1 MNYRRTVL
9 VFLLAMGCMTTH
21 AALQK
26 DYLLTTNQVG
36 DLVYT
41 GTLSMTNGL
50 HEPRVA
56 LLDATSFTGP
66 KLALNNA
73 PFSVVVW
80 VKPFGLGSGKGST
93 NSRNGMIVANG
104 SGYYDGFRLFHNDW
118 PAPRARFEIGRP
130 TNGSVGIESKN
141 GLSSGYWNCV
151 IATWDG
157 QKMRLYLNGALEREE
172 AFAGPLLEPKD
183 PSFRIG
189 YANYGVGSFVQAI
202 ERVQIYTH
210 ALSGKEVEATMG
222 VLDDKTQNVAKQ
234 LRDARSSNKSLVA
247 ICQSILKQKELPNWL
262 LGEANEALVQLCR
275 RGQGMEI
282 ASALLRKL
290 IQEQR
295 ENKDATLQCALQRAL
310 CESLVR
316 ENKWEE
322 AVAEYEKL
330 LKANPAERE
339 AYASVLW
346 RAGKRAE
353 ACEQFAL
360 LRDQTEQ
367 PISVRVLAAYAMVKI
382 QMQREKVAEA
392 KAAYEALL
400 RLGPVP
406 AHLLKEAQALIAPS
420 PAVVSRHP
428 WKAFPKT
435 PVEFYVAPDGND
447 ANDGSKAKP
456 FATLLRARDAVR
468 ARPNKNEGATVFVR
482 GGRYAVR
489 STLDLDEQ
497 DSGQASAP
505 IVYRACPGERPIF
518 DGGFAVKGFEPV
530 TDSEILTR
538 LPEQARAKVVVAD
551 LKAQGYD
558 SFETQRPYGRGEMNL
573 GRGIRELFA
582 DGVPM
587 TIARWPNIGWLKTGP
602 QTGSVTNRAFLFAD
616 PQMKRWSQAKEAMV
630 CGYFYHLWSD
640 CTMPVSFSEGTITFR
655 EHLPE
660 TGLKDNHPFFVLNLL
675 EEIDQPGEWY
685 YDCATGKLY
694 WWKPDNVSSR
704 SSVVVSRWNKPF
716 LTMKNVKHLSLSGF
730 IYEYGQQDGL
740 QLSNG
745 SDIVL
750 VGCMVRRVGGQ
761 ALSALNMKNFT
772 VYGNSFNTLGHAA
785 MRVSGGDRKSLTSG
799 NILIENNEVFGFA
812 RRGRTY
818 NPALFL
824 DGCGARVVHNHFHHG
839 PSSAMRI
846 EGNDHLIEYNQC
858 NDLVT
863 ESDDQGAIDM
873 WCNVSYRGTVI
884 RYNLWKDI
892 GGGANIPCGQ
902 AAIRFD
908 DAISGS
914 LVYGNY
920 FENTSNGHFGGV
932 QIHGGQFNILDN
944 NIFIDCAIGVS
955 FSSWG
960 NKRWNDFLSSATIQK
975 HMADVNIEGELY
987 RSRYPELPV
996 SREKNDQNSI
1006 WRNLFIQCGQTYAHQ
1021 PKGTDS
1027 VGNQIFT
1034 EMPRVYKLAEDSVFT
1049 KLPPRHEMGRYD
1061 NGFMMKDA
1069 NIK

>member
-1 MNYRRTVL
+1 MNIRMPVL
-9 VFLLAMGCMTTH
+9 SCLLAMGCMETH

-26 DYLLTTNQVG
+26 DYLLTTNHVA
-36 DLVYT
+36 DIVYT

-66 KLALNNA
+66 KLALNNG

-118 PAPRARFEIGRP
+118 PTQRARFEIGRP
-130 TNGSVGIESKN
+130 TNGSVGIDSKN
-141 GLSSGYWNCV
+141 SLSLGYWNCV
-151 IATWDG
+151 VATWDG
-157 QKMRLYLNGALEREE
+157 HKMRLYLNGALEREE
-172 AFAGPLLEPKD
+172 AFAGPLLDPKD

-202 ERVQIYTH
+202 ERVQIYNH
-210 ALSGKEVEATMG
+210 ALSDKEVVATIG
-222 VLDDKTQNVAKQ
+222 VLDEKTVKWTKQ
-234 LRDARSSNKSLVA
+234 LREARIGNKDLVT
-247 ICQSILKQKELPNWL
+247 ICQHILKQKSLPNWL
-262 LGEANEALVQLCR
+262 LGEANEALVQRCR
-275 RGQGMEI
+275 KGQGMEI
-282 ASALLRKL
+282 ASTFLREL
-290 IQEQR
+290 IEAQR
-295 ENKDATLQCALQRAL
+295 ENKDSTLKCALQRAL

-316 ENKWEE
+316 ENKWDA
-322 AVAEYEKL
+322 AVAEYEQL
-330 LKANPAERE
+330 LKENPAERE

-346 RAGKRAE
+346 RAGKSAE

-360 LRDQTEQ
+360 LRDQAEQ
-367 PISVRVLAAYAMVKI
+367 PLSVRVLAAYAVVKI
-382 QMQREKVAEA
+382 QMQRKKVAEA
-392 KAAYEALL
+392 KAAYEAML

-406 AHLLKEAQALIAPS
+406 AYMLKEAKELIAPS
-420 PAVVSRHP
+420 PAVASRHP
-428 WKAFPKT
+428 WKEFPKT
-435 PVEFYVAPDGND
+435 PVEFYVALDGND
-447 ANDGSKAKP
+447 ANEGTKSKP

-489 STLDLDEQ
+489 ATLDLEEQ
-497 DSGQASAP
+497 DSGQATAP
-505 IVYRACPGERPIF
+505 IVYRAYPGERPIF
-518 DGGFAVKGFEPV
+518 DGGFAVKQFESV
-530 TDSEILTR
+530 KDAAILAR
-538 LPEQARAKVVVAD
+538 LPEQARRKVVVSD

-558 SFETQRPYGRGEMNL
+558 SFGTQRPYGRGEMNL

-587 TIARWPNIGWLKTGP
+587 AIARWPNSGWLKTGP
-602 QTGSVTNRAFLFAD
+602 QTGSVTNRAFVFTDQQL
-616 PQMKRWSQAKEAMV
+616 KRWSQAKEAMV

-640 CTMPVSFSEGTITFR
+640 CTMPVSFSDGTITFR

-675 EEIDQPGEWY
+675 EEVDQPGEWY
-685 YDCATGKLY
+685 YDCASGKLY
-694 WWKPDNVSSR
+694 WWQPDNVGSR
-704 SSVVVSRWNKPF
+704 SSVIVSSWNKPF
-716 LTMKNVKHLSLSGF
+716 LTMKNVKHLSLSGL
-730 IYEYGQQDGL
+730 IYEYGQQDGM
-740 QLSNG
+740 QLSNC
-745 SDIVL
+745 SDIAL
-750 VGCMVRRVGGQ
+750 VGCMVRRIGGQ
-761 ALSALNMKNFT
+761 ALSAQSMKNFT
-772 VYGNSFNTLGHAA
+772 VYGNSFNMLGHAA
-785 MRVSGGDRKSLTSG
+785 MRVSGGERKSLTSG

-884 RYNLWKDI
+884 RYNYWKDI

-960 NKRWNDFLSSATIQK
+960 NKRWNAFLDSANIHK
-975 HMADVNIEGELY
+975 LMSDVNIEGELY

-1006 WRNLFIQCGQTYAHQ
+1006 WRNLFIQCGQTYSRA

-1027 VGNQIFT
+1027 AANQIFAET
-1034 EMPRVYKLAEDSVFT
+1034 PQLNKIAEDSVFT
-1049 KLPPRHEMGRYD
+1049 KLPPRNEMGRYE
-1061 NGFMMKDA
+1061 NGFMMEDRLVK
-1069 NIK
+1069 